1 MNGTDSLIFSNSFS
15 PNGPKNSTNAFF
27 NLTSIS
33 FLWENKTLIGAISVT
48 GLNGTVKTV
57 AKPVII
63 TGAGLIGMQM
73 LKNPIA
79 RNIAIGVAA
88 VGAAN
93 AVSEVFNFPV
103 FSKITGS
110 SPVPALPPTPTTA
123 GLGNPNNL
131 PWGYANEIRPAKRL
145 SGDSFPRLTNVL

>member
-1 MNGTDSLIFSNSFS
+1 MSKMVSDAKQPATIIGGMIVGKIASDLLD
-15 PNGPKNSTNAFF
+15 KAFNF
-27 NLTSIS
+27 ASS
-33 FLWENKTLIGAISVT
+33 KVS